1 MGRGLTWIEQPT
13 PECQPVAQDDLPVEK
28 KGGPWGN
35 GSRPILFNVKT
46 CLPPGVDKF
55 QEEERGNR
63 SLLETAAPATSAAGW
78 KPAVRAGLETGDPGI

>member
-1 MGRGLTWIEQPT
+1 
-13 PECQPVAQDDLPVEK
+13 
-28 KGGPWGN
+28 
-35 GSRPILFNVKT
+35 
-46 CLPPGVDKF
+46 VDKF